1 MTIRA
6 LDNRISLATSMHAQ
20 PGVYALLLGSGT
32 STGTGMPTGYGV
44 IKSLVRQAAAA
55 TGQPLGENDYVEA
68 WWAEHGDGKELG
80 YSNLLEQMAPNQ
92 AARSALLT
100 EFFEATEDERQEG
113 KKVPGPAHTAI
124 AQLVQKGLVR
134 VVVTTNFDRLMEQAL
149 AAAGIVPQVIDSEQ
163 SVRGMK
169 PLVHSECTVIKI
181 HGDYKSLEQRNTLA
195 ELSSYGGGMQQ
206 LIDQVFDEY
215 GLIINGWSADWDKA
229 LVQLLKGRRS
239 RRYPLFWTAYGKLG
253 EAGQELVQRHNAV
266 VLENVTAD
274 EFFPDL
280 LMRLD
285 SLAKLAAPPLTEAM
299 AIARLK
305 KLLPYRENH
314 IELRDLLE
322 DELKPMANALAER
335 SQVIVSSDGST
346 TTDGPRDFEA
356 ECAKLLA
363 TSQTLTKLVA
373 TGVMFDRDKL
383 HTDLWIWTIQE
394 LLRARPPITGLFNEP
409 WINLGHYPALLVFRA
424 AAMAAVTYR
433 HEDVFLRLCREPRWK
448 NQHRFDEP
456 IAAYVALDPYM
467 VLDPSVVLELPRWKG
482 SRSLYPPSG
491 LLEEDLRGSLHPI
504 LGDEEA
510 YGAAFRRTEYRLGL
524 LTLLEPQLWFD
535 PTPGMYWS
543 RYTSWL
549 RGGELIWERDFRTNA
564 DRQAWGWEKVGA
576 GADDHFSD
584 KINELTERIRT
595 QRITH

>member
-6 LDNRISLATSMHAQ
+6 LDSRISLATSMHAQ
-20 PGVYALLLGSGT
+20 PGVYALLIGSGT

-55 TGQPLGENDYVEA
+55 SGQPLSEIDEVEA
-68 WWAEHGDGKELG
+68 WWTEHGDGQDLG
-80 YSNLLEQMAPNQ
+80 YSNLLEQMAPNP

-100 EFFEATEDERQEG
+100 EFFQATEDERQEG

-134 VVVTTNFDRLMEQAL
+134 VVVTTNFDRLIEQAL
-149 AAAGIVPQVIDSEQ
+149 SGAGIVPQVVDSEQ

-169 PLVHSECTVIKI
+169 PLVHSDCTVIKI

-195 ELSSYGGGMQQ
+195 ELSSYGEGMQQ

-229 LVQLLKGRRS
+229 LVQSLRGRRS
-239 RRYPLFWTAYGKLG
+239 RRYPLFWTAYSKLG
-253 EAGQELVQRHNAV
+253 EAGQELVERHSAV

-280 LMRLD
+280 LTRLD
-285 SLAKLAAPPLTEAM
+285 SLEKLAVPPITEAM

-322 DELKPMANALAER
+322 DELKSITNAIAER
-335 SQVIVSSDGST
+335 SPLIIPSDGST
-346 TTDGPRDFEA
+346 TINGPRDFDA
-356 ECAKLLA
+356 ECARLLA
-363 TSQTLTKLVA
+363 TAQTLMKLVA

-383 HTDLWIWTIQE
+383 HTDLWIWAIQQ
-394 LLRARPPITGLFNEP
+394 LLRARTPITGRFHEH
-409 WINLGHYPALLVFRA
+409 WINLSNYPALLVFRA
-424 AAMAAVTYR
+424 AAMSAVTHN
-433 HEDVFLRLCREPRWK
+433 HEDVFLRLCREPKLK
-448 NQHRFDEP
+448 NQHIDEQLP
-456 IAAYVALDPYM
+456 AYVGLDPYL
-467 VLDPSVVLELPRWKG
+467 VLDSSTVVEFPRWNG
-482 SRSLYPPSG
+482 SRSLYPPSAF
-491 LLEEDLRGSLHPI
+491 LEADLRSSLQPI

-510 YGAAFRRTEYRLGL
+510 YVEAFRRTEYRLGL
-524 LTLLEPQLWFD
+524 LTLVEPKLWFE
-535 PTPGMYWS
+535 PTPGTYWN

-549 RGGELIWERDFRTNA
+549 PGGELIWERDFRATA
-564 DRQAWGWEKVGA
+564 DRQAWGWDTVED
-576 GADDHFSD
+576 GADDPFGD
-584 KINELTERIRT
+584 RINELTEKIKT
-595 QRITH
+595 QRVMH